1 MKKVRALLIV
11 DERMTALTVWR
22 EAGALIRRHPVAMLL
37 PAAFLGMLVEV
48 PYVLP
53 DSEYIIQSILAT
65 LTQAF
70 AFYLYVAYAEEVII
84 EAQSSEHIPF
94 RRALTRL
101 LRAAPAVPLVTAASV
116 GAIILPGAAASLLVI
131 PGMWLLTRW
140 SLFAPAIVRE
150 RLGPLTALKRSNELV
165 RGHFELVFLTAAFA
179 VILEEAILSLGA
191 LVGLLVSNSET
202 WGEWAGGSVA
212 AILILPLAS
221 FATALTY
228 DSLSHRS

>member
-1 MKKVRALLIV
+1 MRALLIV

-48 PYVLP
+48 PYLLP

-70 AFYLYVAYAEEVII
+70 AFYLYVAFAEEVII

-131 PGMWLLTRW
+131 PSMWLLTRW

-165 RGHFELVFLTAAFA
+165 RG
-179 VILEEAILSLGA
+179 
-191 LVGLLVSNSET
+191 
-202 WGEWAGGSVA
+202 
-212 AILILPLAS
+212 
-221 FATALTY
+221 
-228 DSLSHRS
+228 